1 MILAHRVRRTL
12 SGGGERYLEQA
23 LIEKVKAGDEHAFRV
38 LVETYRNFVFHSVY
52 AVLRNQKDAEDAT
65 QEVFLKIYLSLPQY
79 ENQGFKTWL
88 TRIAVNHA
96 IDMRRKAYR
105 QREEAA
111 EDFQLDTNMR
121 SEESVPDQVAKKEM
135 QRIVRKRIDEL
146 PENYRDVIYG
156 FYIEEKTYEQMAKE
170 QNVKRETVATKLHRA
185 RLWMKKRWKESDFL

>member
-1 MILAHRVRRTL
+1 M
-12 SGGGERYLEQA
+12 EQA
-23 LIEKVKAGDEHAFRV
+23 LIEKAKAGDEHAFRI
-38 LVETYRNFVFHSVY
+38 LVETYRKLVFHSVY

-65 QEVFLKIYLSLPQY
+65 QEVFLKVYLSLPQY

-111 EDFQLDTNMR
+111 EDFHFNMNMQV
-121 SEESVPDQVAKKEM
+121 EESVPEKLVKKELKQLVR
-135 QRIVRKRIDEL
+135 QRINEL

-156 FYIEEKTYEQMAKE
+156 FYIEEKSYEQLAKE

-185 RLWMKKRWKESDFL
+185 RLWMKKHWKESDF

>member
-1 MILAHRVRRTL
+1 M
-12 SGGGERYLEQA
+12 EQA
-23 LIEKVKAGDEHAFRV
+23 LIEKVRTGDEHAFRV
-38 LVETYRNFVFHSVY
+38 LVETYRNLVFHSVY

-65 QEVFLKIYLSLPQY
+65 QEVFLKVYLSLSHY

-111 EDFQLDTNMR
+111 DDFQLDTNVCL
-121 SEESVPDQVAKKEM
+121 EESVADKVARKELK
-135 QRIVRKRIDEL
+135 RIVHRRIDEL

-156 FYIEEKTYEQMAKE
+156 FYIEDKTYDQLADE

-185 RLWMKKRWKESDFL
+185 RLWMKKHWKESDFL